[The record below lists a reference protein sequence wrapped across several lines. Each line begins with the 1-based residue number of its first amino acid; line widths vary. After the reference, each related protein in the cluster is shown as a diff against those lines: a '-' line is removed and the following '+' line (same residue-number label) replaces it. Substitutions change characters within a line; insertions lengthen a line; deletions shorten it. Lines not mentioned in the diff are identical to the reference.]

1 MPCGPTDGVAREQ
14 QEFRTVLGHFATG
27 VAVAAAV
34 CEGRPAG
41 LTVQSFC
48 SLSLEPPLILLC
60 ASLSSTSWPRI
71 EAGGKLCVNLLAEDQ
86 VAIAR
91 QLAQSG
97 GEKFGALPWSPAPF
111 TGSPVLG
118 GVLAWV
124 DCQIHAI
131 HPGGDHKVAVCRVLG
146 LGART
151 DRRPLIYYRSGFE
164 RML

>member
-1 MPCGPTDGVAREQ
+1 VASEQ
-14 QEFRTVLGHFATG
+14 LEFRAVLGHFATG
-27 VAVAAAV
+27 VAVAAAMS
-34 CEGRPAG
+34 EGRPAG

-60 ASLSSTSWPRI
+60 ASLASTSWPRI
-71 EAGGKLCVNLLAEDQ
+71 EAAGKLCVNLLAEDQ
-86 VAIAR
+86 EEIAR

-97 GEKFGALPWSPAPF
+97 GEKFGELQWVPAPF
-111 TGSPVLG
+111 TGSPVLD

-124 DCQIHAI
+124 DCEIEDV
-131 HPGGDHKVAVCRVLG
+131 HPGGDHKIAVCRVLG

-164 RML
+164 KMT